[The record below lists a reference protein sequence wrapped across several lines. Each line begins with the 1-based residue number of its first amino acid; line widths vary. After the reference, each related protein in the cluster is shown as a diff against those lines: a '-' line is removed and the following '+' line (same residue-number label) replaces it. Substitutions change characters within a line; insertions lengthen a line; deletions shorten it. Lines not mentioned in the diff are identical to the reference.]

1 MMEHPAVLALGSNLG
16 DRELTLRQAV
26 CDISALRGVVLVAAS
41 GIVETA
47 AIKPDGVDPDAPT
60 YLNAVVTIRT
70 TLEPQALLAAINAI
84 EAEHGRV
91 RDIRW
96 GDRTLDIDIISFG
109 TLELD
114 STELTIPHPRAAD
127 RAFVLAPWA
136 QIEPSATIAG
146 RGRITDLLERTED
159 QAVTYPSEPLL

>member
-1 MMEHPAVLALGSNLG
+1 MIEHPAVLALGSNLG

-26 CDISALRGVVLVAAS
+26 RDISALDGIVLVAAS
-41 GIVETA
+41 GIVETTA
-47 AIKPDGVDPDAPT
+47 LKPDGVDPDAPP

-70 TLEPQALLAAINAI
+70 TFEPRALLAAVNAI
-84 EAEHGRV
+84 EAGHGRV

-114 STELTIPHPRAAD
+114 LPELTIPHPRAAD

-136 QIEPSATIAG
+136 QIEPNAIIVG
-146 RGRITDLLERTED
+146 RGRITDLLEHTED
-159 QAVTYPSEPLL
+159 RAVPYPSETLL

>member
-1 MMEHPAVLALGSNLG
+1 MMEHPAVLSLGSNLG

-26 CDISALRGVVLVAAS
+26 RDISALRGVVLVAAS

-91 RDIRW
+91 REIRW

-136 QIEPSATIAG
+136 QIEPHAIIVG
-146 RGRITDLLERTED
+146 RGRVAELLATLHPPVD
-159 QAVTYPSEPLL
+159 YSSEPLL